1 MAKKRKRGRPYNPEA
16 KRHQTTRA
24 GRAGAPETDRGTDQ
38 LRRQRQRTTGGETL
52 PADVLGV
59 LLGRELITLPE
70 YHAGRDIAELLD
82 RAGMLGRVHSVW
94 LAVLA
99 GGRFGRAPG
108 EGAAAEWA
116 RRVLARV
123 AGWIDDPAAL
133 ALVLTVAGG
142 RAPAGL
148 SRKSVLQ
155 RLRFGLDRAARAW
168 TSRTRAA

>member
-1 MAKKRKRGRPYNPEA
+1 VPEL
-16 KRHQTTRA
+16 
-24 GRAGAPETDRGTDQ
+24 DRGTDQ
-38 LRRQRQRTTGGETL
+38 LRRQRQLTTGGETL
-52 PADVLGV
+52 PDDVLGV
-59 LLGRELITLPE
+59 LLGHALITLPE

-82 RAGMLGRVHSVW
+82 KAGMVGRVHSVW

-99 GGRFGRAPG
+99 GGRFGSGPG
-108 EGAAAEWA
+108 GGAAAEWA

-142 RAPAGL
+142 RAPPGL
-148 SRKSVLQ
+148 CTELVLW
-155 RLRFGLDRAARAW
+155 RLRFGLDRAARGW